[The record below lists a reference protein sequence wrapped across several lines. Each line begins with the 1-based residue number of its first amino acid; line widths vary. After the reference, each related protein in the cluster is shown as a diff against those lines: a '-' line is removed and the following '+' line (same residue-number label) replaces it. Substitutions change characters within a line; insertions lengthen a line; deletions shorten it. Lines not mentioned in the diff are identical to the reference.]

1 MKETPE
7 DLLCFA
13 VKTAQDA
20 GKLLQ
25 ERFHQPHQIR
35 FKGAIDLVTEADRLS
50 EALIL
55 SRIRDAFPRHD
66 ILTEE
71 SAQDDTGSVWRWV
84 IDPLDGTTNYAHGFP
99 FFCVSM
105 ALECRGEVLLGVVHH
120 PLLNETFTA
129 CKGRGAALNGAR
141 IHVSRI
147 ADVSRSLLAT
157 GFPYD
162 IRESRDDNVNN
173 FIALAKRAQAVRRAG
188 AAALDLAY
196 TAAGRFDGF
205 WELKL
210 APWDMAAGVLLVTEA
225 GGRASD
231 LFGGPFSLGVPH
243 VLATNGAIHKEMA
256 GILRVANEIGEG

>member
-1 MKETPE
+1 
-7 DLLCFA
+7 
-13 VKTAQDA
+13 
-20 GKLLQ
+20 
-25 ERFHQPHQIR
+25 
-35 FKGAIDLVTEADRLS
+35 
-50 EALIL
+50 
-55 SRIRDAFPRHD
+55 
-66 ILTEE
+66 
-71 SAQDDTGSVWRWV
+71 
-84 IDPLDGTTNYAHGFP
+84 
-99 FFCVSM
+99 
-105 ALECRGEVLLGVVHH
+105 
-120 PLLNETFTA
+120 
-129 CKGRGAALNGAR
+129 
-141 IHVSRI
+141 
-147 ADVSRSLLAT
+147 
-157 GFPYD
+157 
-162 IRESRDDNVNN
+162 VNN

>member
-120 PLLNETFTA
+120 PL
-129 CKGRGAALNGAR
+129 
-141 IHVSRI
+141 
-147 ADVSRSLLAT
+147 
-157 GFPYD
+157 
-162 IRESRDDNVNN
+162 
-173 FIALAKRAQAVRRAG
+173 
-188 AAALDLAY
+188 
-196 TAAGRFDGF
+196 
-205 WELKL
+205 
-210 APWDMAAGVLLVTEA
+210 
-225 GGRASD
+225 
-231 LFGGPFSLGVPH
+231 
-243 VLATNGAIHKEMA
+243 
-256 GILRVANEIGEG
+256 